1 MGVARADL
9 TNAQLYAAVCG
20 VRKHAG
26 RRPPPEG
33 VPDTGREWRPTDS
46 ETMAEFVKRTWNWA
60 AVEGMKMVG
69 VPRCVEN
76 LLFHVSATGRR
87 MHRTV
92 WRPLLGA
99 CVAAY
104 RSGSMGVRLS
114 LEQVAVLIGASR
126 RTAARV
132 VRELVEAGLLR
143 REHTYQCDDGERDR
157 IWDVSVY
164 TVGGRLLAKARG
176 GLERG
181 KAGARWAA
189 AARQRA
195 KGERRERYLAL
206 WNAQRESR
214 GPSFAER
221 WLGVGASESVSL
233 RGSDKVAP
241 TPLNSG
247 GHKQS
252 GPPDCEKSK
261 VGGRSLPSSTAPLQ
275 AARAPE
281 RHQEPGAPLLATS
294 APEEQGNPSSW
305 ARQAVAL
312 LFSAG

>member
-1 MGVARADL
+1 M
-9 TNAQLYAAVCG
+9 
-20 VRKHAG
+20 
-26 RRPPPEG
+26 
-33 VPDTGREWRPTDS
+33 
-46 ETMAEFVKRTWNWA
+46 
-60 AVEGMKMVG
+60 
-69 VPRCVEN
+69 EN

-241 TPLNSG
+241 TPRKQG
-247 GHKQS
+247 GHEQW
-252 GPPDCEKSK
+252 GPPHCGESK
-261 VGGRSLPSSTAPLQ
+261 VGGRSLPSATAPLQ
-275 AARAPE
+275 TAGAPE
-281 RHQEPGAPLLATS
+281 TRQEPGASMLATS
-294 APEEQGNPSSW
+294 APEETGNPTSW
-305 ARQAVAL
+305 AQRARDL
-312 LFSAG
+312 LFS